1 MPVFDFNNTPEP
13 DAVPECTYTT
23 FASDENVSSADK
35 PLLVL
40 DNSKKAWKHHSCGT
54 FTNQNKRTAFEFKED
69 DGSTVIADIKKVDA
83 RFVNLL
89 RWLGENHIPVRL
101 SGENRE
107 GGYMV
112 YRIRETA
119 FGGGTKLSAED
130 GFLQFMIERLLASN
144 APLLEECEDEDLE
157 EVGSTG
163 TIIFL
168 IIGFLLGLTAGFT
181 VLTAQKYGA
190 GKMDEMRQTVGNAL
204 ILTAVISAV
213 MTAISMTGMHAL
225 LKFMHTPDDIFK
237 DAYAYV
243 MIICG
248 GIFAQ
253 ALYNILA
260 SILRALGNSKVPLYF
275 LILSAMLNI
284 VLDLVFIIVFKLGT
298 PGAAWA
304 TIISQGVSGVLCLIY
319 IWKFV
324 PELRMKKEDWYFRRG
339 LAFKQIGV
347 GIPMGLQYSITAIGT
362 MMVQSALNM
371 LGSYAV
377 AAFTAG
383 SKIEQIFTQAF
394 VAQGTASATYNA
406 QNIGAGKLERVREG
420 FRASHFIGIIYS
432 VVVGSFL
439 FFAGKYFA
447 YLFIS
452 DNIEEVLPMVA
463 IYVKCVALFF
473 IPLYFVNVLRN
484 GIQGMG
490 YGLLPMMAGVAE
502 LAGRGITATIA
513 AGKSSYVG
521 TCLASPVAWVFASV
535 LLWGM
540 YFYVMKDMSRK
551 LYGTNKL

>member
-1 MPVFDFNNTPEP
+1 MKTLQKDLTTGNPGKIIFNFTLPIFIGNVFQQF
-13 DAVPECTYTT
+13 Y
-23 FASDENVSSADK
+23 SMADTIIVGK
-35 PLLVL
+35 
-40 DNSKKAWKHHSCGT
+40 
-54 FTNQNKRTAFEFKED
+54 
-69 DGSTVIADIKKVDA
+69 
-83 RFVNLL
+83 FV
-89 RWLGENHIPVRL
+89 
-101 SGENRE
+101 
-107 GGYMV
+107 
-112 YRIRETA
+112 
-119 FGGGTKLSAED
+119 GTKA
-130 GFLQFMIERLLASN
+130 LA
-144 APLLEECEDEDLE
+144 A
-157 EVGSTG
+157 VGSTG
-163 TIIFL
+163 TIMFL
-168 IIGFLLGLTAGFT
+168 INGFILGMTAGFT
-181 VLTAQKYGA
+181 VLTAQKFGA
-190 GKMDEMRQTVGNAL
+190 GDMKAMRKTVGNAAILAIIMSL
-204 ILTAVISAV
+204 I
-213 MTAISMTGMHAL
+213 MTVLGMMAMKPL
-225 LKFMHTPDDIFK
+225 LGIMKTPDDIFK

-284 VLDLVFIIVFKLGT
+284 VLDLVFIIVFKLGA

-304 TIISQGVSGVLCLIY
+304 TIISQGVSGVLCLVY

-324 PELRMKKEDWYFRRG
+324 PELRMKKEDWYFRRN
-339 LAFKQIGV
+339 LAAKQIGV

-420 FRASHFIGIIYS
+420 FRASHFIGIVYS
-432 VVVGSFL
+432 VVVGGFL

-452 DNIEEVLPMVA
+452 DNIGEVLPMVA

-513 AGKSSYVG
+513 AGKSSYIG
-521 TCLASPVAWVFASV
+521 TCLASPVAWIFATV
-535 LLWGM
+535 LLWVM
-540 YFYVMKDMSRK
+540 YFYVMKDMARK

>member
-1 MPVFDFNNTPEP
+1 MKTDMTQGKPVKVLLGFTIPVFIGNVFQQFYNMV
-13 DAVPECTYTT
+13 DAV
-23 FASDENVSSADK
+23 VVGK
-35 PLLVL
+35 
-40 DNSKKAWKHHSCGT
+40 
-54 FTNQNKRTAFEFKED
+54 
-69 DGSTVIADIKKVDA
+69 
-83 RFVNLL
+83 FV
-89 RWLGENHIPVRL
+89 
-101 SGENRE
+101 
-107 GGYMV
+107 
-112 YRIRETA
+112 
-119 FGGGTKLSAED
+119 GTKA
-130 GFLQFMIERLLASN
+130 LA
-144 APLLEECEDEDLE
+144 A
-157 EVGSTG
+157 VGSTG

-204 ILTAVISAV
+204 ILTALISAV
-213 MTAISMTGMHAL
+213 MTAVSMTGMHAL

-284 VLDLVFIIVFKLGT
+284 VLDLVFIIVFKLGA

-304 TIISQGVSGVLCLIY
+304 TIISQGVSGVLCLVY

-324 PELRMKKEDWYFRRG
+324 PELRMKKEDWYFRRN
-339 LAFKQIGV
+339 LAAKQIGV

-406 QNIGAGKLERVREG
+406 QNIGAGNVPRIRQG
-420 FRASHFIGIIYS
+420 FKACTILGIGYSLVAATFIMT
-432 VVVGSFL
+432 V
-439 FFAGKYFA
+439 GKYMT
-447 YLFIS
+447 YLFVSEDVDIIMS
-452 DNIEEVLPMVA
+452 SVD
-463 IYVKCVALFF
+463 IYLKCIGLFF
-473 IPLYFVNVLRN
+473 IPLAIVNIYRN
-484 GIQGMG
+484 GIQGLG

-502 LAGRGITATIA
+502 LIGRGVVARIA
-513 AGKSSYVG
+513 ARERSYLGV
-521 TCLASPVAWVFASV
+521 CLASPAAWVLAGG
-535 LLWGM
+535 LLIAM
-540 YFYVMKDMSRK
+540 YYYIMNVHMKKMFGDYNQK
-551 LYGTNKL
+551 V

>member
-1 MPVFDFNNTPEP
+1 MTQGKPVKVLLGFTIPVFIGNVFQQFYNMV
-13 DAVPECTYTT
+13 DAV
-23 FASDENVSSADK
+23 VVGK
-35 PLLVL
+35 
-40 DNSKKAWKHHSCGT
+40 
-54 FTNQNKRTAFEFKED
+54 
-69 DGSTVIADIKKVDA
+69 
-83 RFVNLL
+83 FV
-89 RWLGENHIPVRL
+89 
-101 SGENRE
+101 
-107 GGYMV
+107 
-112 YRIRETA
+112 
-119 FGGGTKLSAED
+119 GTKA
-130 GFLQFMIERLLASN
+130 LA
-144 APLLEECEDEDLE
+144 A
-157 EVGSTG
+157 VGSTG

-260 SILRALGNSKVPLYF
+260 SILRALGNSKIP
-275 LILSAMLNI
+275 
-284 VLDLVFIIVFKLGT
+284 VFKLGA

-304 TIISQGVSGVLCLIY
+304 TIISQGVSGVLCLLY

-324 PELRMKKEDWYFRRG
+324 PELRMKKEDWYFRRS

-420 FRASHFIGIIYS
+420 FRASHFIGIVYS
-432 VVVGSFL
+432 IIVGGFL

-513 AGKSSYVG
+513 AGKSSYIG
-521 TCLASPVAWVFASV
+521 TCLASPVAWIFATV
-535 LLWGM
+535 LLWVM